1 ITLLKIAC
9 EINKYCILNKDLDK
23 EDELPL
29 RQVPVEEI
37 LLAQR
42 EEMEARQK
50 REKLKNKLLH
60 DQGFS
65 VDFTETDL
73 Y

>member
-1 ITLLKIAC
+1 
-9 EINKYCILNKDLDK
+9 
-23 EDELPL
+23 DELPL
-29 RQVPVEEI
+29 RQVPVDEI

-42 EEMEARQK
+42 EEIEVRQK

>member
-1 ITLLKIAC
+1 MEL
-9 EINKYCILNKDLDK
+9 INIILFNKDLDK

-50 REKLKNKLLH
+50 REKLRNKLLH

>member
-1 ITLLKIAC
+1 LEL
-9 EINKYCILNKDLDK
+9 INIILFNKDLDK

-50 REKLKNKLLH
+50 REKLRNKLLH